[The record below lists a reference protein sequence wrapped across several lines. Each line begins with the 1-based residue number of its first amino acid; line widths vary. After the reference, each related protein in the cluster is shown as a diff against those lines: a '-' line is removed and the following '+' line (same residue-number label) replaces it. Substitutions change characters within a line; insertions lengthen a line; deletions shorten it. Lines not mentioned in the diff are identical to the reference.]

1 MTDLVSKYGI
11 DRIMA
16 KIERDYGVGAIG
28 HSKCKNL
35 LPLIKDPVDQ
45 DSYLSFLHDIEYAD
59 QQYIRSPEF
68 RQRITAAMQEAYSI
82 TFLSQQVGLERE
94 QITKFLRTHPDY
106 EWYRNKMRVLR
117 KQVIAEKDG
126 VVVYYLN
133 EQKAALSLQI
143 SREALQYALTE
154 RHRPKRLVS
163 GYRVKRRLWYEEDGG
178 FR

>member
-16 KIERDYGVGAIG
+16 RIERDYGVGVIG
-28 HSKCKNL
+28 RSKCKNL

-68 RQRITAAMQEAYSI
+68 RQRITAAMREDYSI
-82 TFLSQQVGLERE
+82 TFLAQQVGLERE

-106 EWYRNKMRVLR
+106 EQYRNKMRLLR
-117 KQVIAEKDG
+117 KQIVAEKDG
-126 VVVYYLN
+126 VLVCYLN
-133 EQKAALSLQI
+133 ERKAMLSLQI

-163 GYRVKRRLWYEEDGG
+163 GHRVKRRLWYDEDGG